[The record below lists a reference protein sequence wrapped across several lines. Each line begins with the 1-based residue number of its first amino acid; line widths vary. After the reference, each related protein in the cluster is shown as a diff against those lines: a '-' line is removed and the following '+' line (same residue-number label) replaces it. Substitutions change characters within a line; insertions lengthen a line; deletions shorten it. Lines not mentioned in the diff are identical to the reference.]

1 MKEFL
6 KKYSDHVNEREKRRL
21 NFNRKDRWQQRE
33 IDDIMKNFD
42 VKSNK
47 FKDISLIIKDA
58 EINNFQ
64 SFNNIEEIYFYL
76 EKLFKNGM
84 IFIFHLCKSNKNL

>member
-47 FKDISLIIKDA
+47 FKDLSILIKDTK
-58 EINNFQ
+58 IHNLQ
-64 SFNNIEEIYFYL
+64 SFNNIDEIYFYL
-76 EKLFKNGM
+76 EKLFKNG
-84 IFIFHLCKSNKNL
+84 KNYLISLYIKF

>member
-6 KKYSDHVNEREKRRL
+6 KKYTDHVNEREKRRL

-47 FKDISLIIKDA
+47 FKDLSILIKDA
-58 EINNFQ
+58 KIHNLQ

-76 EKLFKNGM
+76 EKLFKNG
-84 IFIFHLCKSNKNL
+84 KKNLYIY

>member
-6 KKYSDHVNEREKRRL
+6 KKYTDHVGEREKRRL

-47 FKDISLIIKDA
+47 FKDLSV
-58 EINNFQ
+58 
-64 SFNNIEEIYFYL
+64 
-76 EKLFKNGM
+76 
-84 IFIFHLCKSNKNL
+84 

>member
-6 KKYSDHVNEREKRRL
+6 KKYTDHVNEREKRRM

-47 FKDISLIIKDA
+47 FKDLSILIKDTK
-58 EINNFQ
+58 IHNLQ
-64 SFNNIEEIYFYL
+64 SFSNIEEIYFYL
-76 EKLFKNGM
+76 EKLFKNGKY
-84 IFIFHLCKSNKNL
+84 FLTF

>member
-1 MKEFL
+1 MKEFI

-33 IDDIMKNFD
+33 IDDILKNFD

-47 FKDISLIIKDA
+47 FKDLSALIKDA
-58 EINNFQ
+58 KITNIK
-64 SFNNIEEIYFYL
+64 SFNSIDEIYFYL
-76 EKLFKNGM
+76 DELFKNGM
-84 IFIFHLCKSNKNL
+84 I